1 MKKNEIFKITFSAL
15 MIALGIIL
23 PFVTCMQLGNAI
35 CPMHIPVLICGFILG
50 WKYGL
55 IVGLICPL
63 LRSLLFGL
71 PPIYPTAI
79 SMSVELAVYG
89 LCSGLL
95 FYILRKTNI
104 KLIFVVLISLLIS
117 QLAGRF
123 AWGLV
128 RFLMG
133 LIDKT
138 NVFTFALF
146 IQGAFVIAWPGIL
159 LQLILIPVLILS
171 LNKLGYINKENK

>member
-23 PFVTCMQLGNAI
+23 PFVTGMQLGNAI
-35 CPMHIPVLICGFILG
+35 CPMHIPVLLCGFILG

-95 FYILRKTNI
+95 FNILRKTNI
-104 KLIFVVLISLLIS
+104 KLIFAVLISLVVS
-117 QLAGRF
+117 QLAGRL

-171 LNKLGYINKENK
+171 LNKLGYIK

>member
-23 PFVTCMQLGNAI
+23 PFVTGMQLGNVI
-35 CPMHIPVLICGFILG
+35 CPMHIPVLLCGFILG

-95 FYILRKTNI
+95 FNILRKTNI
-104 KLIFVVLISLLIS
+104 KLIFVVLISLVIS
-117 QLAGRF
+117 QLAGRL

-171 LNKLGYINKENK
+171 LNKLGYIK